1 MHIPDGYLSP
11 STCATL
17 YVASAPFWYIALQR
31 IRRLLTTRLVPL
43 LAVFSAFSFVIMMFN
58 LPLPGGTTGHAVG
71 MGVSA
76 IVLGP
81 WGSMLAVSVALL
93 IQALFF
99 GDGGVTAFGANC
111 FNMAIVG
118 SLVAYWVYRAI
129 AGRSAISS
137 GRRVIAAAAAGY
149 VAINVAAL
157 LAAIEFG
164 IQPALFTDA
173 AGAPLYA
180 PYPLSVAIP
189 AMMLGHLTIAGL
201 AELVVTGGVVAYL
214 QRSDPALLKL
224 TAPGAADV
232 DDGLQSVSQ
241 RGGWRMVRSLA
252 IGLAILMVLSPL
264 GLLAAGSAWG
274 EWAPEDFSTSEG
286 RQAIANASGGL
297 LPPGGTGGS
306 GQAPSNAGTPA
317 GLDSLSAFWTA
328 PIPDYAPAFMHSET
342 FGYILSAVF
351 GAGLIT
357 LAFFAISW
365 IAGLLRGGREPDP
378 TSHPGAGTI

>member
-1 MHIPDGYLSP
+1 
-11 STCATL
+11 
-17 YVASAPFWYIALQR
+17 
-31 IRRLLTTRLVPL
+31 
-43 LAVFSAFSFVIMMFN
+43 MMFN

-71 MGVSA
+71 MGIAA

-111 FNMAIVG
+111 FNMAIMG

-129 AGRSAISS
+129 AGRAAITSR
-137 GRRVIAAAAAGY
+137 RRVVAAAIAGY

-180 PYPLSVAIP
+180 PYPLSVAVP
-189 AMMLGHLTIAGL
+189 AMLIGHLTIAGL

-232 DDGLQSVSQ
+232 NDGLNSASQ
-241 RGGWRMVRSLA
+241 RSGWRTARPLL
-252 IGLAILMVLSPL
+252 IGLAVLMVLSPL
-264 GLLAAGSAWG
+264 GLLAAGTAWG
-274 EWAPEDFSTSEG
+274 EWAPEDFATSEG
-286 RQAIANASGGL
+286 RQVIANASGGQ
-297 LPPGGTGGS
+297 LPPGGVGQGSGGTGGS
-306 GQAPSNAGTPA
+306 GQGPGSGGTPA
-317 GLDSLSAFWTA
+317 GLDQLSSFWTA
-328 PIPDYAPAFMHSET
+328 PIPDYAPSFMQSES

-351 GAGLIT
+351 GTGLII
-357 LAFFAISW
+357 LAFLLISW
-365 IAGLLRGGREPDP
+365 IAGLLRGGRDPDP
-378 TSHPGAGTI
+378 ASHPGAGTV